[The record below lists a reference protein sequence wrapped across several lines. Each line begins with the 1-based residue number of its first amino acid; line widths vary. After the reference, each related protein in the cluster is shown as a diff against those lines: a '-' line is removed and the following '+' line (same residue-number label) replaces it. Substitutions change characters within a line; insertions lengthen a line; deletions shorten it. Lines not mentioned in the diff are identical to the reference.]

1 VQEYKRIMKAVL
13 WDMVIL
19 NSLTKVLL
27 LLKGSVE
34 KALKENIPE
43 LKNRKLKV
51 SKVKRNIER
60 FNPLS
65 IFVDN
70 VGFNTTEMELG
81 KFFEIYG
88 DVKSVKMFEK
98 RNNENIF

>member
-1 VQEYKRIMKAVL
+1 MQEYKRIMKAAL
-13 WDMVIL
+13 WDMVTL
-19 NSLTKVLL
+19 NSLNKVLL

-70 VGFNTTEMELG
+70 LGFNTTEMG
-81 KFFEIYG
+81 TSKGY
-88 DVKSVKMFEK
+88 SSTH
-98 RNNENIF
+98 